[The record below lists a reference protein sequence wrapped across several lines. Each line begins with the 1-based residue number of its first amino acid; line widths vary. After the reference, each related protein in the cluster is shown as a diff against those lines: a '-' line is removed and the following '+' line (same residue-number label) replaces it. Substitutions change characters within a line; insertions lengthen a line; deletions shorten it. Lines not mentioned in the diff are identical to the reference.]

1 MGEINDSHHTDKEQ
15 RILKGQKI
23 SKHLDLL
30 SPYMQGGDQSKAVKD
45 EYLPRG
51 WVQKLEI
58 HWPIKTGE
66 EIIISGGGAF
76 KIMLK

>member
-1 MGEINDSHHTDKEQ
+1 
-15 RILKGQKI
+15 
-23 SKHLDLL
+23 
-30 SPYMQGGDQSKAVKD
+30 MQGGYQSKPVKD

-51 WVQKLEI
+51 WMQKLEI